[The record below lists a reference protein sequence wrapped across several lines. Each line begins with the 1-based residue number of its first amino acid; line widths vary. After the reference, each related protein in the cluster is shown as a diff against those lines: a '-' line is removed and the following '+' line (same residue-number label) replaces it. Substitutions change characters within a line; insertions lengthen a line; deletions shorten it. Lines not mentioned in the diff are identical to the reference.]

1 MSQNLTVSIAK
12 RRTADVKAIWRNLTL
27 CRPSPA
33 I

>member
-27 CRPSPA
+27 LPA